1 VVTASLR
8 YATVVLDVDSTLS
21 AIEGIDWLA
30 AQRDVTVARE
40 IAALTDAA
48 MEGAV
53 ALDAVYGARL
63 ARIAPTRDELSAL
76 ADAYIAAIAPDA
88 RAVIA
93 RGYAHGLRWVI
104 VSGGIRE
111 AILPLAAHVGI
122 AAADVH
128 AVSVQTDARGDYVG
142 FDERS
147 PLTRR
152 GGKPQLLRSI
162 VASLDAPIVAVG
174 DGSTDAEL
182 AAEVAAFWA
191 FTGFARRPTVVA
203 AAAAEMASF
212 AALGDAL
219 GV

>member
-1 VVTASLR
+1 MASPR

-30 AQRDVTVARE
+30 AQRDATVARE

-48 MEGAV
+48 MDGSV
-53 ALDAVYGARL
+53 ALESVYGARL
-63 ARIAPTRDELSAL
+63 ARIAPTRDELTAL
-76 ADAYIAAIAPDA
+76 AAAYIGAIAPHA
-88 RAVIA
+88 RSVIA
-93 RGYAHGLRWVI
+93 QGQARGVRWVI

-162 VASLDAPIVAVG
+162 MASLEAPIVAVG

-191 FTGFARRPTVVA
+191 FTGSVRRATVVA
-203 AAAAEMASF
+203 AAAAECASF
-212 AALGDAL
+212 VDVGRALAL
-219 GV
+219 